1 MYACKSCNSSWFTI
15 QHKRKIIQICMQKVG
30 VCLDKKAHAQ
40 KVIINKGG
48 IAKTEDFV
56 LAGIK
61 NYEVAAL
68 CKEGVIERIRRGFYQ
83 LPQSVIATDEQLI
96 KELLPRGI
104 ICVESALF
112 HYGYSDFS
120 TRKWSIAVPRTASR
134 TVKQVQEIS
143 LKAYFIQKNVFNL
156 GKVTDNFNG
165 VSLAVYDRERTLCDC
180 FKYRTKLDNEIFNK
194 AVNAY
199 AVDDNKNLANLSKYA
214 KEMKLY
220 TKVMNVM
227 EVLLNG

>member
-1 MYACKSCNSSWFTI
+1 MN
-15 QHKRKIIQICMQKVG
+15 KRELAK
-30 VCLDKKAHAQ
+30 
-40 KVIINKGG
+40 KVILNKGG
-48 IAKTEDFV
+48 IAKTSDFV
-56 LAGIK
+56 LDGIK
-61 NYEVAAL
+61 KYEVATL

-83 LPQSVIATDEQLI
+83 LPQNAIVTDERIL
-96 KELLPRGI
+96 KEILPGGI

-120 TRKWSIAVPRTASR
+120 PRKWSVAVPRTASR
-134 TVKQVQEIS
+134 TVKRVQEIP
-143 LKAYFIQKNVFNL
+143 LKPYFIQKNFLNL
-156 GKVTDNFNG
+156 GKTIDNFNG
-165 VSLAVYDRERTLCDC
+165 IFLAVYDRERTLCDC

-199 AVDDNKNLANLSKYA
+199 AIDNNKNLVNLSRYA

>member
-1 MYACKSCNSSWFTI
+1 MFCV
-15 QHKRKIIQICMQKVG
+15 QKVG
-30 VCLDKKAHAQ
+30 VYLNKRELAK
-40 KVIINKGG
+40 KVILNKGG
-48 IAKTEDFV
+48 IAKTSDFV
-56 LAGIK
+56 LDGIK
-61 NYEVAAL
+61 KYEVATL

-83 LPQSVIATDEQLI
+83 LPQNAIVTDERIL
-96 KELLPRGI
+96 KEMLPGGI

-120 TRKWSIAVPRTASR
+120 PRKWSVAVPRTASR
-134 TVKQVQEIS
+134 TVKRVQEIP
-143 LKAYFIQKNVFNL
+143 LKPYFIQKNFLNL
-156 GKVTDNFNG
+156 GKTIDNFNG
-165 VSLAVYDRERTLCDC
+165 IFLAVYDRERTLCDC

-199 AVDDNKNLANLSKYA
+199 AIDNNKNLVNLSRYA

>member
-1 MYACKSCNSSWFTI
+1 MFCV
-15 QHKRKIIQICMQKVG
+15 QKVG
-30 VCLDKKAHAQ
+30 VYLNKRELAR
-40 KVIINKGG
+40 KVILNKGG
-48 IAKTEDFV
+48 IAKTSDFV
-56 LAGIK
+56 LDGIK

-83 LPQSVIATDEQLI
+83 LPQNALVTDEQIL
-96 KELLPRGI
+96 KEMLPRGI

-112 HYGYSDFS
+112 HYGYSDFCPL
-120 TRKWSIAVPRTASR
+120 KWSVAVPRTASR
-134 TVKQVQEIS
+134 TVKRVQEIP
-143 LKAYFIQKNVFNL
+143 LKPYFIQKNFLNL
-156 GKVTDNFNG
+156 GKTIDNFNG
-165 VSLAVYDRERTLCDC
+165 ISLAVYDRERTLCDC

-199 AVDDNKNLANLSKYA
+199 AIDNNKNLVNLSMYA